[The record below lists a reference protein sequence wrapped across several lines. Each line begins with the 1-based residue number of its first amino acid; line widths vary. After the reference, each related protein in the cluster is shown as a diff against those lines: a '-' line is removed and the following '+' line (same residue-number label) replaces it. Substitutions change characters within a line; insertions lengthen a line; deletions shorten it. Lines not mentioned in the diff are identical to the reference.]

1 MIDVFRLLA
10 NMPELVRV
18 NGMTGFTSDGAL
30 LIIVIIVIILIIL
43 IILIN
48 SLNSLP
54 KDKETYKK

>member
-18 NGMTGFTSDGAL
+18 NGIGRLTSSYGVL
-30 LIIVIIVIILIIL
+30 LIIVIILIIL